1 MKILFLFL
9 VVFVFPVE
17 SFADIFTGKKAGF
30 YSYCTIT
37 AKKTD
42 TFCKCAENHGLS
54 SVMKRPSLSLQRRV
68 GADKNNLKHIAKR
81 LLLDPAMTMERINKI
96 CDVADKY
103 STVLNEFSAMDN
115 AKITQKKLTL
125 EQKEIVQ
132 KKRIEI
138 TETLAALHEQYE
150 SKPQTII
157 LLKSRSSGYCT
168 QRSDLVK
175 QEKEYEAA
183 KQQLMAEETEIN
195 YNHVIDT
202 VSLAGGQCRALYA
215 PR

>member
-9 VVFVFPVE
+9 VVFIFPVE

-37 AKKTD
+37 EKKTD
-42 TFCKCAENHGLS
+42 AFCKCAEDHGLG
-54 SVMKRPSLSLQRRV
+54 SVMNRPSLFLQRRV
-68 GADKNNLKHIAKR
+68 GADKNNLKHLGKR

-103 STVLNEFSAMDN
+103 STVLNEFSAMDD
-115 AKITQKKLTL
+115 AKITQKKLTA
-125 EQKEIVQ
+125 EQKNMAQ
-132 KKRIEI
+132 KKRKEI
-138 TETLAALHEQYE
+138 TETLVALHEQYG
-150 SKPQTII
+150 SKQQTVI
-157 LLKSRSSGYCT
+157 LLKSRSSGYCA

-175 QEKEYEAA
+175 REQEYELA
-183 KQQLMAEETEIN
+183 KQQLMAEDTEIN
-195 YNHVIDT
+195 YNHVINT
-202 VSLAGGQCRALYA
+202 VSLVGGQCRALYA